1 MNIWEDIKSCF
12 KKSTKKVLEVSE
24 DLVKKGKETGSEGLD
39 SIQDFLDQVGEKTS
53 EVTSVLKLKI
63 EISSLQKKIEQESL
77 VLGTMLLKQKRSKKT
92 DLNNTN
98 LQEQLD
104 NMLELDQQIQTLN
117 NNYDQ
122 VRKELSSDYVVGKL
136 SDDLYASGAI
146 IEQVIVSEDAN
157 VVDKMLKEIVL
168 PKEALISAIKRGN
181 VMIIPD
187 GNTKIQAGDQIT
199 IIGKTEDVEKVYK
212 RFTSD

>member
-63 EISSLQKKIEQESL
+63 EISSLQKTIEQESL
-77 VLGTMLLKQKRSKKT
+77 VLGNMLLKQKRSKKT

-104 NMLELDQQIQTLN
+104 NMLELDQQIKTLN